1 MPGGGTNPPYEA
13 FQELKQ
19 LGQKGEKSNVRSID
33 YPPKKGGKKLGIRLT
48 LEVLTNLLRRGGGK
62 IRLTLEVLT
71 TLLKKRGRGAR
82 KGG

>member
-33 YPPKKGGKKLGIRLT
+33 YPPKKGGKKIRD
-48 LEVLTNLLRRGGGK
+48 
-62 IRLTLEVLT
+62 
-71 TLLKKRGRGAR
+71 
-82 KGG
+82 